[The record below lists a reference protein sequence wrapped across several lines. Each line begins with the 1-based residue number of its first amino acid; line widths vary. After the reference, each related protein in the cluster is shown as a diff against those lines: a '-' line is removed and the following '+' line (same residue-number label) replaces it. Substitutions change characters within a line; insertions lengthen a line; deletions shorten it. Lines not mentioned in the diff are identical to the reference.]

1 MKLLFVRQFAQI
13 VAVALV
19 LLSAHAQAADTGE
32 QKKVF
37 GEYEVHY
44 IGLNSSFL
52 PEDAAAAYNIPRSRS
67 LGYLSISILKDE
79 GGELAVPVSTKLTG
93 TIRNLIGQVREL
105 EFREIK
111 ETNAVYYI
119 STFRFDDKDMYTIDL
134 KATPEGQPRT
144 FDVTFSQQFYQE

>member
-13 VAVALV
+13 VSVALV

-52 PEDAAAAYNIPRSRS
+52 PEDAAAAYNIPRSRA

-79 GGELAVPVSTKLTG
+79 GGELAVPVSAKLTG

>member
-79 GGELAVPVSTKLTG
+79 GGELAVPVSAKLTG

-119 STFRFDDKDMYTIDL
+119 STFRFDDKDLSLIHI
-134 KATPEGQPRT
+134 
-144 FDVTFSQQFYQE
+144 

>member
-79 GGELAVPVSTKLTG
+79 GGELAVPVSAKLTG

>member
-52 PEDAAAAYNIPRSRS
+52 PEDAAAAYNIPRSRA

-79 GGELAVPVSTKLTG
+79 GGELA
-93 TIRNLIGQVREL
+93 
-105 EFREIK
+105 
-111 ETNAVYYI
+111 
-119 STFRFDDKDMYTIDL
+119 
-134 KATPEGQPRT
+134 
-144 FDVTFSQQFYQE
+144 

>member
-44 IGLNSSFL
+44 IGLNYGWSRLIL
-52 PEDAAAAYNIPRSRS
+52 PKQA
-67 LGYLSISILKDE
+67 LL
-79 GGELAVPVSTKLTG
+79 
-93 TIRNLIGQVREL
+93 IRHLRL
-105 EFREIK
+105 
-111 ETNAVYYI
+111 
-119 STFRFDDKDMYTIDL
+119 
-134 KATPEGQPRT
+134 
-144 FDVTFSQQFYQE
+144 

>member
-19 LLSAHAQAADTGE
+19 LLSAYAQAADTGE

-52 PEDAAAAYNIPRSRS
+52 PEDAAAAYNIPRSRA

-79 GGELAVPVSTKLTG
+79 GGELAVPVSAKLTG

>member
-1 MKLLFVRQFAQI
+1 MKSLILRQFAHFI
-13 VAVALV
+13 AAVLV
-19 LLSAHAQAADTGE
+19 LLSASAQAADTGE

-37 GEYEVHY
+37 GKYEVHY

-67 LGYLSISILKDE
+67 LGYLSISVLKDE
-79 GGELAVPVSTKLTG
+79 GGELAVPVGAKLTG
-93 TIRNLIGQVREL
+93 TIRNLIGQLREL
-105 EFREIK
+105 EFREIR

>member
-1 MKLLFVRQFAQI
+1 
-13 VAVALV
+13 
-19 LLSAHAQAADTGE
+19 
-32 QKKVF
+32 
-37 GEYEVHY
+37 
-44 IGLNSSFL
+44 
-52 PEDAAAAYNIPRSRS
+52 
-67 LGYLSISILKDE
+67 
-79 GGELAVPVSTKLTG
+79 AVPVSAKLTG